1 MRRPLD
7 GIRILELSTFVAA
20 PVTGRLLSDLGASVI
35 KIEPPQGDTWRLTG
49 VSYVPTHFSADE
61 NPVFDIYNA
70 GKKMISLNLKTED
83 GKRAFHRLL
92 QESDVFLTNTRE
104 AALKRLGIS
113 YDDLRKDYP
122 SLIYAQVTGFGPK
135 GPDAEVPAFDTTAF
149 WSRTG
154 FMHDM
159 AVVQDDGSYVPVYPP
174 SGVGDS
180 VTSYI
185 LIIQVLAA
193 LMDRE
198 KTGKGQRVESSLYHT
213 GIFTMGTMQIQTQ
226 RPFGRKYPYKRMY
239 HSLPGGYYQCK
250 DGEYLFIATGM
261 VQKLMD
267 QMSRAI
273 GRPELASDPR
283 YSTPAAR
290 NEHREELYNIFKE
303 AFLQKTVDEWL
314 AIAKEMDFAAVKY
327 KSFADISE
335 DEQALANGYLEDVTF
350 RTGRTEKMPR
360 APFHME
366 SIPES
371 EFVTVPAPLCGA
383 DTDEVLSSIGYSQ
396 EEIRKM
402 KENGAAYSP
411 SKDN

>member
-1 MRRPLD
+1 
-7 GIRILELSTFVAA
+7 
-20 PVTGRLLSDLGASVI
+20 
-35 KIEPPQGDTWRLTG
+35 
-49 VSYVPTHFSADE
+49 
-61 NPVFDIYNA
+61 
-70 GKKMISLNLKTED
+70 
-83 GKRAFHRLL
+83 
-92 QESDVFLTNTRE
+92 
-104 AALKRLGIS
+104 
-113 YDDLRKDYP
+113 
-122 SLIYAQVTGFGPK
+122 
-135 GPDAEVPAFDTTAF
+135 
-149 WSRTG
+149 
-154 FMHDM
+154 
-159 AVVQDDGSYVPVYPP
+159 
-174 SGVGDS
+174 
-180 VTSYI
+180 
-185 LIIQVLAA
+185 
-193 LMDRE
+193 
-198 KTGKGQRVESSLYHT
+198 

-314 AIAKEMDFAAVKY
+314 AIAKELDFAAVKY

-335 DEQALANGYLEDVTF
+335 DEQALVNGYLEDVTF

-383 DTDEVLSSIGYSQ
+383 DTDEVLSSIGYSA

-411 SKDN
+411 ETKN